1 MVNDDSWRHK
11 TVNEKRLTNLK
22 IGKGSGNYENSGVH
36 LFDKTLSEYI
46 NNDEHPRFILAA
58 RKKAPKISG
67 PNRPRWNGDKVDGM
81 PMHLITDNRWLIVVG
96 TRGGDSTFEM
106 KFKDITS
113 IEYSTGLV
121 GHKINITTDSN
132 KINVPI
138 SNMYEEDI
146 LKLVTNYIQNPLEFK
161 PENYES
167 IIVSSGSD
175 DKPEVEELINKA
187 RHKSVDKKHLTELKS
202 GFTGRYL
209 YDKPLIEYLHK
220 DEQPHYIIEG
230 NLPIE
235 FSGSNPPQNADEGSS
250 NKILNLVTNDRWIIT
265 SAKESGDEMWEI
277 YYDEIEDI
285 ELQPSTG
292 LETIFIDTSEYSVE
306 IQQMQGVNK
315 PSEEAVNYV
324 KEVHLGNQESEDEF
338 ESIKIIDR
346 APGSDNPLYAKL
358 IVPTKSSGATFT
370 SKGWSIGGDIVRGTS
385 SKGKIEDDSWE
396 NYVKKLELSQD
407 HVEIGVTHGDLS
419 ATSDNKIHQTIRIHL
434 SEISD
439 VRIQKVEGFT
449 GFIFE
454 TEGDVYQFKLAKK
467 GALSTATQADAE
479 GAVSS
484 IKTAIQ
490 NASDNREESDERT
503 GKKDPVEKL
512 SEIKELHDQDVLTDE
527 EFENKKQELLDQI

>member
-22 IGKGSGNYENSGVH
+22 NGKGSDSGVH
-36 LFDKTLSEYI
+36 LFDKTLNEYI
-46 NNDEHPRFILAA
+46 NDDEYPRFILAA

-67 PNRPRWNGDKVDGM
+67 PNRPTWNGDKVDGM

-96 TRGGDSTFEM
+96 KRGGDSTFEIE
-106 KFKDITS
+106 FEDITS
-113 IEYSTGLV
+113 IEYSNGII
-121 GHKINITTDSN
+121 GHKINISTDSN
-132 KINVPI
+132 KINIPI
-138 SNMYEEDI
+138 SNVYEENI
-146 LKLVTNYIQNPLEFK
+146 LKLVTEYIQNPSKFK
-161 PENYES
+161 PEDHKS
-167 IIVSSGSD
+167 IIVSSGSE

-187 RHKSVDKKHLTELKS
+187 RHKSVDKKRLTNLKS

-209 YDKPLIEYLHK
+209 YDKSLIEYLHK

-230 NLPIE
+230 NLPIK
-235 FSGSNPPQNADEGSS
+235 FSGSNPPQNAHEGSTD
-250 NKILNLVTNDRWIIT
+250 KILNLVTDDRWIIT

-277 YYDEIEDI
+277 YYGEIENI
-285 ELQPSTG
+285 ELQSSTG

-315 PSEEAVNYV
+315 PVEEAVNYV
-324 KEVHLGNQESEDEF
+324 KGVHLGNQESEDEF

-454 TEGDVYQFKLAKK
+454 TEGDVYQFKLGKK

-490 NASDNREESDERT
+490 NASDTQKENNEKTEE
-503 GKKDPVEKL
+503 KDPVEKL

-527 EFENKKQELLDQI
+527 EFESKKQELLDQI